1 MRETGRGTG
10 QGIEKRDGK
19 TIEPAAT
26 ILDASG
32 GKFTFDFVA
41 FAPTGDI
48 TIEFAGRLHTRTC
61 LVEHQVLTM
70 LR

>member
-19 TIEPAAT
+19 TIEPAAKV
-26 ILDASG
+26 LDASG
-32 GKFTFDFVA
+32 GRFTFDFVA

-48 TIEFAGRLHTRTC
+48 TIEFAGRLHTQTC

-70 LR
+70 FR